1 MKLIVPGFAIMF
13 CIFWIYMAI
22 RAGAPWFFVLF
33 GIAFLVLLI
42 FTIVRNHSGKS
53 SNSSDFSD
61 ESDDDFGEDMEDDTE
76 ENFDENEHESW
87 EDVQEHPD
95 STASGEKRYCPSCG
109 AEVAP
114 GNRFCEN
121 CGQKLK

>member
-1 MKLIVPGFAIMF
+1 MKLIVPGFAIIF

-33 GIAFLVLLI
+33 GFAFLGLII
-42 FTIVRNHSGKS
+42 FTVVRNLSGKGN
-53 SNSSDFSD
+53 NSSGFSD
-61 ESDDDFGEDMEDDTE
+61 ESDDDFGEDMQDDTE
-76 ENFDENEHESW
+76 EIFDESQQENSQTQRST
-87 EDVQEHPD
+87 ED
-95 STASGEKRYCPSCG
+95 SGEKRYCPSCG
-109 AEVAP
+109 AAVAP